1 MDLAQNLK
9 SLKGKIL
16 RLDVSKLKQE
26 PEIVAYGLRNPWKVS
41 IDSKNRMFIG
51 DCG

>member
-1 MDLAQNLK
+1 LDLPQNLK
-9 SLKGKIL
+9 SLRGKIL
-16 RLDVSKLKQE
+16 RLDVSKLKLE